1 MGSFKGLA
9 PIAAWMLRISMGIIT
24 YTWYFNQFLKFSFNS
39 VYYFLIAGYVLFT
52 VLLLA
57 GGFSRNNTLTVLS
70 ALVLFGLSVT
80 MMFINGFSVD
90 VLMKHFTPAA
100 IAVYFIARGNNG

>member
-1 MGSFKGLA
+1 MGPFKSLV
-9 PIAAWMLRISMGIIT
+9 PLAAWMLRLSMGIIT
-24 YTWYFNQFLKFSFNS
+24 YIRYFDEFIKFSFNS
-39 VYYFLIAGYVLFT
+39 VYYFLIAGFVLFT
-52 VLLLA
+52 VLLLG

-90 VLMKHFTPAA
+90 LLLKHFTTAA
-100 IAVYFIARGNNG
+100 IAMYFMARGNRG